1 MSSSLQKDASTR
13 KKTRKPSSGN
23 FAENEP
29 VGKVTFTMQD
39 FSLMLESLIEH
50 QHKLYDRSYL
60 CRDGERREKVI
71 VQIAETE
78 ELIKKVQ
85 KVVKKA

>member
-1 MSSSLQKDASTR
+1 MDEVR
-13 KKTRKPSSGN
+13 
-23 FAENEP
+23 
-29 VGKVTFTMQD
+29 FTQADMK
-39 FSLMLESLIEH
+39 LMLESLIEH

-71 VQIAETE
+71 AQIAETE

-85 KVVKKA
+85 KVVKKV

>member
-1 MSSSLQKDASTR
+1 MDEIK
-13 KKTRKPSSGN
+13 
-23 FAENEP
+23 
-29 VGKVTFTMQD
+29 FTVQD
-39 FSLMLESLIEH
+39 FQLMLESLIEH

-71 VQIAETE
+71 VQIDETE

-85 KVVKKA
+85 KVVKNGN

>member
-1 MSSSLQKDASTR
+1 V
-13 KKTRKPSSGN
+13 
-23 FAENEP
+23 EN
-29 VGKVTFTMQD
+29 VAFTMQD
-39 FSLMLESLIEH
+39 FQLMLESLIEH

-60 CRDGERREKVI
+60 CRDRERREKVI

-78 ELIKKVQ
+78 ELIKNVQ

>member
-1 MSSSLQKDASTR
+1 MEQIK
-13 KKTRKPSSGN
+13 
-23 FAENEP
+23 
-29 VGKVTFTMQD
+29 FTEQD
-39 FSLMLESLIEH
+39 FQLILESLIEH

-60 CRDGERREKVI
+60 YRDGERREKII
-71 VQIAETE
+71 VQIADTE

>member
-1 MSSSLQKDASTR
+1 
-13 KKTRKPSSGN
+13 
-23 FAENEP
+23 
-29 VGKVTFTMQD
+29 
-39 FSLMLESLIEH
+39 MLESLIEH

-78 ELIKKVQ
+78 DLIKKVQ
-85 KVVKKA
+85 KVVRNGN

>member
-1 MSSSLQKDASTR
+1 MDEIK
-13 KKTRKPSSGN
+13 
-23 FAENEP
+23 
-29 VGKVTFTMQD
+29 FTVQD
-39 FSLMLESLIEH
+39 FQLMLESLIEH

-71 VQIAETE
+71 VQIVETE

>member
-1 MSSSLQKDASTR
+1 MEQI
-13 KKTRKPSSGN
+13 
-23 FAENEP
+23 
-29 VGKVTFTMQD
+29 TFTTQD
-39 FSLMLESLIEH
+39 FQLMLESLIEH

-85 KVVKKA
+85 KVVKNGN

>member
-1 MSSSLQKDASTR
+1 MDEIK
-13 KKTRKPSSGN
+13 
-23 FAENEP
+23 
-29 VGKVTFTMQD
+29 FTVQD
-39 FSLMLESLIEH
+39 FQLMLESLIEH

-60 CRDGERREKVI
+60 CRDGGRREKVI

-85 KVVKKA
+85 KVVNNGN

>member
-1 MSSSLQKDASTR
+1 MDEIK
-13 KKTRKPSSGN
+13 
-23 FAENEP
+23 
-29 VGKVTFTMQD
+29 FTVQD
-39 FSLMLESLIEH
+39 FQLMLESLIEH

-60 CRDGERREKVI
+60 CRDGERREKVM

>member
-1 MSSSLQKDASTR
+1 MEQIK
-13 KKTRKPSSGN
+13 
-23 FAENEP
+23 
-29 VGKVTFTMQD
+29 FTEQD
-39 FSLMLESLIEH
+39 FQLILESLIEH

-60 CRDGERREKVI
+60 YRDGERREKII

>member
-1 MSSSLQKDASTR
+1 MYEIR
-13 KKTRKPSSGN
+13 
-23 FAENEP
+23 
-29 VGKVTFTMQD
+29 FTQADMK
-39 FSLMLESLIEH
+39 LLLESLIEL

-85 KVVKKA
+85 KVVKKSRACEDCLNKYARFKV

>member
-1 MSSSLQKDASTR
+1 MEQIM
-13 KKTRKPSSGN
+13 
-23 FAENEP
+23 
-29 VGKVTFTMQD
+29 FTEQD
-39 FSLMLESLIEH
+39 FQLMMESLIEH

-60 CRDGERREKVI
+60 CRDGKRRENVI

>member
-1 MSSSLQKDASTR
+1 MDEIK
-13 KKTRKPSSGN
+13 
-23 FAENEP
+23 
-29 VGKVTFTMQD
+29 FTVQD
-39 FSLMLESLIEH
+39 FQLMLESLIEH

-85 KVVKKA
+85 KVVNNGN

>member
-1 MSSSLQKDASTR
+1 MEQIK
-13 KKTRKPSSGN
+13 
-23 FAENEP
+23 
-29 VGKVTFTMQD
+29 FTEQD
-39 FSLMLESLIEH
+39 FQLILETLIEH

-60 CRDGERREKVI
+60 YRDGERREKVI